1 MTARIIVADVLAHVA
16 REFGLTLD
24 EMRGSCRRKWLVE
37 ARFAAVWLARR
48 HTAANLS
55 GIGRVLGGRNHSTII
70 FAERRSEQLRE
81 RNDCFR
87 RKTDALD
94 AMLREA

>member
-1 MTARIIVADVLAHVA
+1 MVADVLAHVA

-24 EMRGSCRRKWLVE
+24 EVRSDCRRRWLAE
-37 ARFAAVWLARR
+37 ARFAGVWLARR

-55 GIGRVLGGRNHSTII
+55 GIGRVLGGRDHSTII
-70 FAERRSEQLRE
+70 FAARRGEQLRE
-81 RNDCFR
+81 QNECFR

-94 AMLREA
+94 AMLRAA